1 MNNFNPEKDI
11 LALDFDGVIVN
22 SIEECLVVGYNSLQ
36 KHLGLGGFINRL
48 NELEDEQVLDS
59 RQMRNFIR
67 HSEDYVFIF
76 YALLKGAGI
85 RSQSEF
91 DNFLKR
97 HADLKDSFHKIFYQ
111 ERSRLLA
118 TERQRWLELN
128 PLYPGMGDFIRTYRY
143 PERLVIITT
152 KRAEFVEVTLAAT
165 GIRFPAANLFSAD
178 QGRSKSVLIAE
189 LLSSRAIQPPE
200 LHFIDDQ
207 VDTLITAKPLGVNL
221 YLARWGY
228 TNKEQ
233 IRLAEQEKIPVLSR
247 NEFLTTFA
255 FDFSS

>member
-1 MNNFNPEKDI
+1 MSNFNPEKHI

-36 KHLGLGGFINRL
+36 KHLGLGGFINGL
-48 NELEDEQVLDS
+48 NELEEEQVLAS
-59 RQMRNFIR
+59 RRMRNFIR
-67 HSEDYVFIF
+67 HSEDYVYIF
-76 YALLKGAGI
+76 YALQRGTSI
-85 RSQSEF
+85 RNQSEF

-97 HADLKDSFHKIFYQ
+97 HADLKDSFHKIFYR
-111 ERSRLLA
+111 ERSQLLEKDTA
-118 TERQRWLELN
+118 HWLKLN
-128 PLYPGMGDFIRTYRY
+128 PLYPGMRDFIRTYRY

-165 GIRFPAANLFSAD
+165 GIRFPATNLFSAD

-247 NEFLTTFA
+247 NEFFNH
-255 FDFSS
+255 FRI

>member
-36 KHLGLGGFINRL
+36 KHLGLSGFINRL
-48 NELEDEQVLDS
+48 NELNKEQITAS
-59 RQMRNFIR
+59 KQMRNFIR
-67 HSEDYVFIF
+67 HSEDYVYIF
-76 YALLKGAGI
+76 YALQRGAGI
-85 RSQSEF
+85 RNQSEF

-97 HADLKDSFHKIFYQ
+97 HADLKDSFHKIFYR
-111 ERSRLLA
+111 ERSQLLA

-152 KRAEFVEVTLAAT
+152 KRAEFVVATLTAEDI
-165 GIRFPAANLFSAD
+165 GFPTANLFSAD
-178 QGRSKSVLIAE
+178 QGHSKSVLIAE
-189 LLSSRAIQPPE
+189 LLSSRAIQPQE

-207 VDTLITAKPLGVNL
+207 VDTLITAKPLRVNL

-228 TNKEQ
+228 TNEDQ
-233 IRLAEQEKIPVLSR
+233 VRLAEREKIPVLSR
-247 NEFLTTFA
+247 NEFFNH
-255 FDFSS
+255 FRI

>member
-36 KHLGLGGFINRL
+36 KHLGLSGFINRL
-48 NELEDEQVLDS
+48 NGLNKEKVS
-59 RQMRNFIR
+59 ASKQMRNFIR
-67 HSEDYVFIF
+67 HSEDYVYIF

-85 RSQSEF
+85 RKQSEF
-91 DNFLKR
+91 DNFLKQ
-97 HADLKDSFHKIFYQ
+97 HVDLQDVFREVFYQ
-111 ERSRLLA
+111 ERSQFLETDTA
-118 TERQRWLELN
+118 HWLELN

-247 NEFLTTFA
+247 NEFFNH
-255 FDFSS
+255 FRI